1 MEETERWWAR
11 KKEGCCKEE
20 RRLNR
25 AFKVVGSKVS
35 LGVIK
40 SWSMPWPVVSVCWG
54 WQRSTPSLP

>member
-1 MEETERWWAR
+1 MEETERRWAR
-11 KKEGCCKEE
+11 KKEGCCKE

-54 WQRSTPSLP
+54 WQMSTPSLP